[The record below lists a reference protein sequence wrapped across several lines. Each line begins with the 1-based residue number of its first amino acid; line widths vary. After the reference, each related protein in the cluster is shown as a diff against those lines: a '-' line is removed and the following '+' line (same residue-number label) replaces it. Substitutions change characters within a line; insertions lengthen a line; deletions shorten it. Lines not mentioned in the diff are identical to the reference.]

1 MKFKAV
7 KIISLLVA
15 VLGASQMTLAEQMP
29 ESPKQKEI
37 RIENDLNNL
46 FKRGLDTAALQL
58 NEKREVEP
66 FAIIKRKDGK
76 LGVFSLD
83 KTEKNNSL
91 SINQKAFSIRRY
103 LSELAIAQE
112 ISASV
117 LVMFATVKEP
127 NKKARQGLSFE
138 IEHIDG
144 VSMLRFLPVS
154 DYIDEKDPANN
165 KLVLETESLSS
176 TIKPAVVFT
185 DMVKAIVAN
194 KKN

>member
-7 KIISLLVA
+7 KIISLLVV

-83 KTEKNNSL
+83 KTEKNKSL

-144 VSMLRFLPVS
+144 ISMLRFLPVS
-154 DYIDEKDPANN
+154 DYIDEKDAANN

>member
-83 KTEKNNSL
+83 KTEKNKSL

-144 VSMLRFLPVS
+144 ISMLRFLPVS
-154 DYIDEKDPANN
+154 DYIDEKDAANN